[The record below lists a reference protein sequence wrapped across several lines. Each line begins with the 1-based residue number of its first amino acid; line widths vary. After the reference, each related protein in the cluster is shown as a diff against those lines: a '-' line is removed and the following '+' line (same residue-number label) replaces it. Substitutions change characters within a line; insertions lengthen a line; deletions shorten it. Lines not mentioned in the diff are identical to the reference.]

1 MSLRNFSRDLSCKIW
16 WNVFY
21 PNGLINILGLSY
33 RKMLILFMDDCQDK
47 DFIEPYEILTDC
59 QLLNRSFDWS
69 RWILRFV
76 MWVFI
81 VFPGQC
87 AEAPTSAVSTI
98 AIAIPSLFFIMTLVA
113 LISNMR
119 WWQQRYQIN
128 KNMLGRSQSTFQS
141 SPSTWWLNSEGYF

>member
-1 MSLRNFSRDLSCKIW
+1 
-16 WNVFY
+16 
-21 PNGLINILGLSY
+21 
-33 RKMLILFMDDCQDK
+33 MDDYQDK
-47 DFIEPYEILTDC
+47 DFIDPYEILTDC
-59 QLLNRSFDWS
+59 QLLNRSFECS

-87 AEAPTSAVSTI
+87 AEPPTNAVSTI

-119 WWQQRYQIN
+119 
-128 KNMLGRSQSTFQS
+128 
-141 SPSTWWLNSEGYF
+141 